1 MRLLNFQPSR
11 KAKKRG
17 LGSLPIV
24 GAFSSGLISNWGPQ
38 RRATTSFPFA
48 ERARFPKAPC
58 PVCLC
63 CLPQTNFLFQD
74 ARTGDENPHT
84 QHSLLLG
91 AGLLFAQH
99 AAPIYSYMLMP
110 TDHPDSLRCA
120 EYIEFLPIQL

>member
-1 MRLLNFQPSR
+1 MPIVLFNHLE
-11 KAKKRG
+11 KHKKRP
-17 LGSLPIV
+17 GSLHIV

-38 RRATTSFPFA
+38 WRATTSFPFA

-63 CLPQTNFLFQD
+63 CLPQTNFLFRD

-84 QHSLLLG
+84 HSLALG
-91 AGLLFAQH
+91 AGPLFAQH

-120 EYIEFLPIQL
+120 EYIEFLPIQP